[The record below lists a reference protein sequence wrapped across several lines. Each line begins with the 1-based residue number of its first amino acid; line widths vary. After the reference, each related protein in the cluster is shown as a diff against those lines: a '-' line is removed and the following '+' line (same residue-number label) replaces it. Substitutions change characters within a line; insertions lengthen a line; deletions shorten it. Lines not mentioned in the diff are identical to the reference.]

1 MFICV
6 FRRYRAMRVIPP
18 ARGSTRE
25 LRLLRA
31 RRERPR
37 NRRAAE
43 RRYEFSSSDVACHVT
58 LPLGVIH
65 AMEG

>member
-25 LRLLRA
+25 LHLLRA
-31 RRERPR
+31 DGERPCH
-37 NRRAAE
+37 RAE
-43 RRYEFSSSDVACHVT
+43 QRDEFAALDHSITSSA
-58 LPLGVIH
+58 
-65 AMEG
+65 